1 MHFQKAV
8 AESRN
13 EIEEQDQERLAA
25 EGPAGWLSCPA
36 LSCPTSC
43 RDILL
48 IIDGRMYLWAWFMR
62 RVACSAKRDQIAQ
75 LVGKGSDSENMEAR
89 YP

>member
-25 EGPAGWLSCPA
+25 EGLAGWLSRQA
-36 LSCPTSC
+36 LSRPTS
-43 RDILL
+43 
-48 IIDGRMYLWAWFMR
+48 A
-62 RVACSAKRDQIAQ
+62 
-75 LVGKGSDSENMEAR
+75 GKFS
-89 YP
+89 